1 MQLIY
6 IMPLKKKLKTNKKQ
20 PRKQRTVATNKN
32 TNTNKIT
39 VNVGSKTTSKRYTRN
54 GSTQGARQQYASAPY
69 PVYNAAR
76 PSGFPGGGSST
87 TIVNTPAAPILQ
99 PQNGLNQKDL
109 TSVKD
114 ELLNRLNNQIN

>member
-1 MQLIY
+1 
-6 IMPLKKKLKTNKKQ
+6 MPLKKKLKTNKKQ

-114 ELLNRLNNQIN
+114 DA